1 MDFQILNL
9 SHLQKNGD
17 TVQTVQIEKG
27 IYKNIDVKFSED
39 VGVLVSKGSNSNINK
54 TIELPSSISAPI
66 NKGDIIGGAKFTLND
81 EVISTVP
88 LISETSVNKIS
99 IFTMSTKILN
109 SWFNLCKK

>member
-1 MDFQILNL
+1 MSL

-17 TVQTVQIEKG
+17 TIQTVQIEKG
-27 IYKNIDVKFSED
+27 IYKNVNVQFSED

-54 TIELPSSISAPI
+54 TIELPISISAPI
-66 NKGDIIGGAKFTLND
+66 AQGDIIGSAKFTLND

-99 IFTMSTKILN
+99 VFTMSTKILN